1 MKFASDAYISPGL
14 LDLQE
19 GVQDKARIQ
28 RSAGLF
34 CHQTVG
40 IDMFSLTSV
49 DYEQPDYQ
57 VVRGF
62 ARFVAIASSGLSGQ

>member
-1 MKFASDAYISPGL
+1 MHMLRDERGIH
-14 LDLQE
+14 
-19 GVQDKARIQ
+19 DKAKIQ
-28 RSAGLF
+28 RSVGLF

-40 IDMFSLTSV
+40 IDMFRLTSV

-62 ARFVAIASSGLSGQ
+62 ARFVATASSGLSGQ